1 MTSLTTRVTLSAMI
15 VLAIF
20 ITLTGLALE
29 RAFQQSALPAISER
43 LSAQLF
49 LTMAET
55 EIDKQGQLRMPDNL
69 PTPKLNLPG
78 SGLYAWILDKEN
90 EILWQS
96 PSTLGLNVTPPI
108 ISSVFEQQPL
118 GKALHFITTLKV
130 EWEYEDKTLPLRFIV
145 AEDQQSYLDELD
157 QFRHTLWFWLG
168 IMAVLLLIALALLLI
183 WGLRPLRQAAAE
195 VSAIESG
202 QQHSLTRRYP
212 PELQQLTGNI
222 NTLLAHEQAQQKR
235 YRDALADLAHS
246 LKTPLAILRSQDK
259 QADPS
264 FIDDQISRMDDII
277 QYQLQR
283 AANAGRS
290 ALMSPV
296 AVKPLLERLINSLH
310 KVHYEK
316 QVNLIQAIQPD
327 AVFRGDPEDL
337 MELLG
342 NLLDNAFKWCQETIR
357 IEASNQNQRLQIMI
371 EDDGPGI
378 SEEQKDLIL
387 QRGMRADESTPGH
400 GIGLA
405 MVADI
410 IAAYD
415 GELKIESS
423 DQQGAR
429 IRISLPGN
437 KD

>member
-29 RAFQQSALPAISER
+29 RAFQQSVLPAISER

-55 EIDKQGQLRMPDNL
+55 EIDKQGQLRMPDTL

-90 EILWQS
+90 EVIWQS
-96 PSTLGLNVTPPI
+96 PSTLGLNAKPPI
-108 ISSVFEQQPL
+108 ISSFFEQQPL
-118 GKALHFITTLKV
+118 GEALHFITTLKV
-130 EWEYEDKTLPLRFIV
+130 EWEYKDKTIPLRFIV
-145 AEDQQSYLDELD
+145 AEDQQSYLNELD
-157 QFRHTLWFWLG
+157 RFRYTLWFWLG
-168 IMAVLLLIALALLLI
+168 IMAILLLLALALLLI

-222 NTLLAHEQAQQKR
+222 NTLLAHEQAQQTR

-246 LKTPLAILRSQDK
+246 LKTPLAILRSHDK
-259 QADPS
+259 QANS
-264 FIDDQISRMDDII
+264 SIIDDQISRMDDII

-290 ALMSPV
+290 ALTAPV
-296 AVKPLLERLINSLH
+296 AIKPTIERLINSLH

-316 QVNLIQAIQPD
+316 EVKLIQDIESD
-327 AVFRGDPEDL
+327 AVFRGDLEDL

-342 NLLDNAFKWCQETIR
+342 NLLDNAFKWCQGTIV
-357 IEASNQNQRLQIMI
+357 IKASNTNNQLQIFI

-378 SEEQKDLIL
+378 SDEQKDLIL
-387 QRGMRADESTPGH
+387 KRGIRADESIPGH

-415 GELKIESS
+415 GEMKIESS
-423 DQQGAR
+423 DLQGVR
-429 IRISLPGN
+429 IHISLPGN